1 MVPPRSKAMQSI
13 QKDEE
18 RIETSPKPHELHI
31 HMPKTLATVPSRNT
45 LNPALLALT
54 PRQVLISRPVMAKE
68 SKALSL
74 KSEQKAILLRSVAQ
88 YLERCGFSKCFK
100 KLLSEA
106 EIEKKE
112 LNSALPDLEE
122 VYGVFLNK
130 SNLEAVEVKDESG
143 DQKKEV
149 GEVSAME
156 GVEKVKK
163 EKKKKKKKVEVT
175 EEEKVKETDAEVE
188 DGVKEKKKKKN
199 KEPKVEVAKEEEV
212 KETDGE
218 IEDGVK
224 EKKKKKKSKATDAE
238 TLLADEEKVSKKRKR
253 SEPEEETK
261 EQREDDDEDSKR
273 RKKVA
278 EDDMGA
284 QETPVKQ
291 QNDVQENGNFETKST
306 DKKSGKGL
314 SNSKEPKKPF
324 QRVNV
329 EEVVFTDDRLKDNS
343 YWAKGGADSGYG
355 AKAQEVL
362 GQVRGRGFR
371 HEKTKKK
378 RGSYRGGEIDLQ
390 SHSVKFE
397 YSDDE

>member
-1 MVPPRSKAMQSI
+1 
-13 QKDEE
+13 
-18 RIETSPKPHELHI
+18 
-31 HMPKTLATVPSRNT
+31 MPKILATEPSRIT

-68 SKALSL
+68 SKSSSL
-74 KSEQKAILLRSVAQ
+74 KSEQKALVLRSIAQ
-88 YLERCGFSKCFK
+88 YLDRCGFSKCFK

-112 LNSALPDLEE
+112 LDSELPDLEE

-130 SNLEAVEVKDESG
+130 SNLEAVDVKDESG
-143 DQKKEV
+143 QKKEAV
-149 GEVSAME
+149 E

-163 EKKKKKKKVEVT
+163 EKKKKNKAEVT
-175 EEEKVKETDAEVE
+175 KEEKVKETDAEIE
-188 DGVKEKKKKKN
+188 DGVKETKKKK
-199 KEPKVEVAKEEEV
+199 KEPKVEEKV
-212 KETDGE
+212 KETDAE
-218 IEDGVK
+218 IQDGVK
-224 EKKKKKKSKATDAE
+224 EKKKKKKNKSKSTEAE
-238 TLLADEEKVSKKRKR
+238 EEAKEQTKNDEEKVSKKRKR
-253 SEPEEETK
+253 SEPETEAKEET
-261 EQREDDDEDSKR
+261 EDNEESKR
-273 RKKVA
+273 RKKEEKVA
-278 EDDMGA
+278 EDV

-291 QNDVQENGNFETKST
+291 TDGQENGDVETKST
-306 DKKSGKGL
+306 NKKSGKGL
-314 SNSKEPKKPF
+314 SESKEPKKPF

-343 YWAKGGADSGYG
+343 YWAKGGADLGYG

>member
-1 MVPPRSKAMQSI
+1 
-13 QKDEE
+13 
-18 RIETSPKPHELHI
+18 
-31 HMPKTLATVPSRNT
+31 MPKTPATEPSRNT
-45 LNPALLALT
+45 INPTLLALT
-54 PRQVLISRPVMAKE
+54 PRQVLISRLVMAKE
-68 SKALSL
+68 SKASSL
-74 KSEQKAILLRSVAQ
+74 ESEQKALLLRSVAQ

-130 SNLEAVEVKDESG
+130 SNLEAVEVKGESG
-143 DQKKEV
+143 RVDENASDDQKKEAA
-149 GEVSAME
+149 EVSAME
-156 GVEKVKK
+156 GAEKVKK
-163 EKKKKKKKVEVT
+163 EKRKKKKKKVEVT
-175 EEEKVKETDAEVE
+175 KEEKVKETDA
-188 DGVKEKKKKKN
+188 
-199 KEPKVEVAKEEEV
+199 
-212 KETDGE
+212 E

-224 EKKKKKKSKATDAE
+224 EKKKKKKKNKSKCTEAE
-238 TLLADEEKVSKKRKR
+238 EEAREQTKDDGENVSKKRKR

-261 EQREDDDEDSKR
+261 EETEDDEESKR
-273 RKKVA
+273 RKKGEKIA
-278 EDDMGA
+278 EDDMGV

-291 QNDVQENGNFETKST
+291 TDVQENGNVETKST
-306 DKKSGKGL
+306 NKKSGKGL
-314 SNSKEPKKPF
+314 SDSKEPKKPF

>member
-1 MVPPRSKAMQSI
+1 
-13 QKDEE
+13 
-18 RIETSPKPHELHI
+18 
-31 HMPKTLATVPSRNT
+31 MPKTLATEPSSRIT

-74 KSEQKAILLRSVAQ
+74 KSEQKALLLRSVAQ

-112 LNSALPDLEE
+112 LDSALPDLEE
-122 VYGVFLNK
+122 VYGVFLSK

-149 GEVSAME
+149 EVVSAI
-156 GVEKVKK
+156 VEKVKK

-188 DGVKEKKKKKN
+188 DGVEEKKIKKKKN

-261 EQREDDDEDSKR
+261 EQREDDDDDSKR

-278 EDDMGA
+278 EDDMGV

>member
-1 MVPPRSKAMQSI
+1 MG
-13 QKDEE
+13 
-18 RIETSPKPHELHI
+18 
-31 HMPKTLATVPSRNT
+31 
-45 LNPALLALT
+45 
-54 PRQVLISRPVMAKE
+54 KE
-68 SKALSL
+68 SKAMTL
-74 KSEQKAILLRSVAQ
+74 KPEQKVITLRSVAQ

-112 LNSALPDLEE
+112 LDSSLPDLDE
-122 VYGVFLNK
+122 VYCQFFNK
-130 SNLEAVEVKDESG
+130 SCIEAVEVKESG
-143 DQKKEV
+143 DDDNEDGKKKKKKAASVDEKKEV
-149 GEVSAME
+149 AEVSAME

-163 EKKKKKKKVEVT
+163 EKKKKKKEPKA
-175 EEEKVKETDAEVE
+175 EEKVKEADA
-188 DGVKEKKKKKN
+188 
-199 KEPKVEVAKEEEV
+199 
-212 KETDGE
+212 E

-224 EKKKKKKSKATDAE
+224 EKKKKKKNKSKSSEAE
-238 TLLADEEKVSKKRKR
+238 SLVVDDDKEKSSKKRKR
-253 SEPEEETK
+253 SEPEETK
-261 EQREDDDEDSKR
+261 EETEEEDVEDSKR
-273 RKKVA
+273 RKKEESVV
-278 EDDMGA
+278 E
-284 QETPVKQ
+284 ETPVKKA
-291 QNDVQENGNFETKST
+291 DVEENGDVEKSEM
-306 DKKSGKGL
+306 KSGKGL

-329 EEVVFTDDRLKDNS
+329 EEVVFTDERLKDNS
-343 YWAKGGADSGYG
+343 YWAKDGADVGYG

>member
-1 MVPPRSKAMQSI
+1 
-13 QKDEE
+13 
-18 RIETSPKPHELHI
+18 
-31 HMPKTLATVPSRNT
+31 MPKTLATEPSSRNT

-122 VYGVFLNK
+122 VYGVFLSK

-163 EKKKKKKKVEVT
+163 EKKKKKKKVEVP

-188 DGVKEKKKKKN
+188 DGVEEKKIKKKKN
-199 KEPKVEVAKEEEV
+199 KEPKVEEV

-224 EKKKKKKSKATDAE
+224 EKKKKKKNKSKATEAE
-238 TLLADEEKVSKKRKR
+238 TLLGDEEKVSKKRKR

-261 EQREDDDEDSKR
+261 EQTEDDDEDSKR

-278 EDDMGA
+278 EDDMGV

>member
-18 RIETSPKPHELHI
+18 RIAHELHI

-54 PRQVLISRPVMAKE
+54 PRQALISRPVMAKE

-74 KSEQKAILLRSVAQ
+74 KSEQKALLLRSVAQ

-149 GEVSAME
+149 EEVSAME
-156 GVEKVKK
+156 GVDKVKK
-163 EKKKKKKKVEVT
+163 EKKKKK
-175 EEEKVKETDAEVE
+175 
-188 DGVKEKKKKKN
+188 N
-199 KEPKVEVAKEEEV
+199 KESKVEVAKEEEV
-212 KETDGE
+212 KETNGE
-218 IEDGVK
+218 IEEGVK
-224 EKKKKKKSKATDAE
+224 EKKKKKKNKSKATEAE
-238 TLLADEEKVSKKRKR
+238 TLLGDEEKVSKKRKR

-261 EQREDDDEDSKR
+261 EQTEDDDEDSKR
-273 RKKVA
+273 RKKEEIVA
-278 EDDMGA
+278 EDDMGV
-284 QETPVKQ
+284 QETPVK
-291 QNDVQENGNFETKST
+291 ENGNVEQSETKST

-378 RGSYRGGEIDLQ
+378 RGSYRGGEIDLE

>member
-1 MVPPRSKAMQSI
+1 
-13 QKDEE
+13 
-18 RIETSPKPHELHI
+18 
-31 HMPKTLATVPSRNT
+31 MPKTLATEPSRNNI
-45 LNPALLALT
+45 NPALLALT
-54 PRQVLISRPVMAKE
+54 PRQVLISRPVIMGKE

-74 KSEQKAILLRSVAQ
+74 KSEQKSLLLRSIAQ
-88 YLERCGFSKCFK
+88 YLDRCGFSKCFK

-112 LNSALPDLEE
+112 LDSALPDLEE
-122 VYGVFLNK
+122 VYGVFLNT
-130 SNLEAVEVKDESG
+130 SNLEAVEEKDEVEKNASD
-143 DQKKEV
+143 DQKKEAA
-149 GEVSAME
+149 EE
-156 GVEKVKK
+156 VKK
-163 EKKKKKKKVEVT
+163 EKKKKKVEVT
-175 EEEKVKETDAEVE
+175 KEEKVKETDGEIG
-188 DGVKEKKKKKN
+188 DGIKEKKKNK
-199 KEPKVEVAKEEEV
+199 KEPKVEVAKEEKV

-218 IEDGVK
+218 VEDGVKEK
-224 EKKKKKKSKATDAE
+224 EKKKKKKTKSKAAESE
-238 TLLADEEKVSKKRKR
+238 TLGDEERVSKKRKR

-261 EQREDDDEDSKR
+261 EQTDDDDEDSKR
-273 RKKVA
+273 RKK
-278 EDDMGA
+278 EDMDV

-291 QNDVQENGNFETKST
+291 TDVEENGNVETKST
-306 DKKSGKGL
+306 NKKSGKGL
-314 SNSKEPKKPF
+314 SDSKEPKKPF

>member
-18 RIETSPKPHELHI
+18 RIAHELHI

-74 KSEQKAILLRSVAQ
+74 KSEQKALLLRSVAQ

-149 GEVSAME
+149 EEVSAME
-156 GVEKVKK
+156 GVDKVKK
-163 EKKKKKKKVEVT
+163 EKKKKKKVEVT
-175 EEEKVKETDAEVE
+175 EEEKVKETDAEIE
-188 DGVKEKKKKKN
+188 DGVEEKKIKKKKKN
-199 KEPKVEVAKEEEV
+199 KESKVEVAKEEEV
-212 KETDGE
+212 KETSGE
-218 IEDGVK
+218 IEEGVK
-224 EKKKKKKSKATDAE
+224 EKKKKKKNKSKATEAE
-238 TLLADEEKVSKKRKR
+238 TLLGDEEKVSKKRKR

-261 EQREDDDEDSKR
+261 EQTEDDDEDSKR
-273 RKKVA
+273 RKKEEIVA
-278 EDDMGA
+278 EDDIGV
-284 QETPVKQ
+284 QETPVK
-291 QNDVQENGNFETKST
+291 ENGNVEQSETKST

-378 RGSYRGGEIDLQ
+378 RGSYRGGEIDLE

>member
-1 MVPPRSKAMQSI
+1 
-13 QKDEE
+13 
-18 RIETSPKPHELHI
+18 
-31 HMPKTLATVPSRNT
+31 MPKTLATVPSRNT

-74 KSEQKAILLRSVAQ
+74 KSEQKALLLRSVAQ

-149 GEVSAME
+149 EEVSAME
-156 GVEKVKK
+156 GVD
-163 EKKKKKKKVEVT
+163 KKKKKKKVEVT
-175 EEEKVKETDAEVE
+175 EEEKVKETDAEIE
-188 DGVKEKKKKKN
+188 DGVEEKKIKKKKKN
-199 KEPKVEVAKEEEV
+199 KESKVEVAKEEEV
-212 KETDGE
+212 KETNGE
-218 IEDGVK
+218 IEEGVK
-224 EKKKKKKSKATDAE
+224 EKKKKKKNKSKATEAE
-238 TLLADEEKVSKKRKR
+238 TLLGDEEKVSKKRKR

-261 EQREDDDEDSKR
+261 EQTEDDDEDSKR
-273 RKKVA
+273 RKKEEIVA
-278 EDDMGA
+278 EDDMGV
-284 QETPVKQ
+284 QETPVK
-291 QNDVQENGNFETKST
+291 ENGNVEQSETKST

-378 RGSYRGGEIDLQ
+378 RGSYRGGEIDLE